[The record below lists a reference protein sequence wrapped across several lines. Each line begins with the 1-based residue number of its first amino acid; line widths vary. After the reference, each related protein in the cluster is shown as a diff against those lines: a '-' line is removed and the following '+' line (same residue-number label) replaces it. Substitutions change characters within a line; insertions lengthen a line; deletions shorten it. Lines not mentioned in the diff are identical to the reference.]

1 MKKIYKLSI
10 HGGATTGDYPYDKY
24 VQFDKNESYYEN
36 KESAE
41 SMRDYI
47 CDQIEKRCEWFYIYD
62 TKYTPPRISESY
74 YDKIRDRDGDIE
86 FRWKGVYASLY
97 ITIKE
102 IEVH

>member
-47 CDQIEKRCEWFYIYD
+47 CDKIEKRCKSFYIND
-62 TKYTPPRISESY
+62 IEYTPPRIPNMY
-74 YDKIRDRDGDIE
+74 CDKIRDHDGNIK
-86 FRWKGVYASLY
+86 FMWNGGYASLY

>member
-47 CDQIEKRCEWFYIYD
+47 CDKIGKRCKSFYIND
-62 TKYTPPRISESY
+62 AKYTTPCIPKLY
-74 YDKIRDRDGDIE
+74 VDKIRNHDGDIE
-86 FRWKGVYASLY
+86 FRWNGGYASLY